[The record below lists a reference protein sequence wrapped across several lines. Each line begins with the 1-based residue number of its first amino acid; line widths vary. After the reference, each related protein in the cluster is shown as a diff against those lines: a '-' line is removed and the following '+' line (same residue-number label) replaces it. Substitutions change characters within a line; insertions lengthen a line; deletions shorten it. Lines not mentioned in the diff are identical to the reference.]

1 MGTYA
6 VKCETATTFYVYV
19 EAESTWEAEAKADH
33 ELAYNPI
40 NWGEPS
46 KPACR
51 CHIKDHPIRTIR
63 ANVVV
68 GEDEQEEA
76 A

>member
-19 EAESTWEAEAKADH
+19 EAETTWEAEAKADH
-33 ELAYNPI
+33 ELAYNPT
-40 NWGEPS
+40 NWSESS
-46 KPACR
+46 KPVHR
-51 CHIKDHPIRTIR
+51 RHIKDHPIRTIR
-63 ANVVV
+63 ATEVG